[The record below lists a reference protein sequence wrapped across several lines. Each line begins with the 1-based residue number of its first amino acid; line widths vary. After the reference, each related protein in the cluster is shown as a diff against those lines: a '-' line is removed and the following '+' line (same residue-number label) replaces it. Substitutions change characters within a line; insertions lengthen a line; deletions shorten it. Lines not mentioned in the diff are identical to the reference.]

1 MSAVINGTNGITFPT
16 WTTGTRPSSPAQGQA
31 GYNTTI
37 GAMETYT
44 GSTWSTSDLPAVGAS
59 GNVLTSNG
67 TAWASATPPSTTGG
81 ATTTSSAGNVTLT
94 SSSNS

>member
-16 WTTGTRPSSPAQGQA
+16 WTTATRPASPAQGQA
-31 GYNTTI
+31 GYNTTT

-44 GSTWSTSDLPAVGAS
+44 GSAWVTSDLPAPGSS

-67 TAWASATPPSTTGG
+67 TAWASAAAPSPTGG
-81 ATTTSSAGNVTLT
+81 SASPAA
-94 SSSNS
+94 SSSG